1 MADSK
6 LPNWLQEGID
16 GSERQDSGAQGFT
29 PGAHTVKIGL
39 AEATKDSKDR
49 DIIKVIVIGEND
61 EEGEATLWL
70 HTEGGAKMAVTKVLG
85 ILVHN
90 TPEEKKATISDF
102 GKRVFAGVK
111 EPADVKEGLL
121 RILNEKLIGKEAFIY
136 AEQQEKYDTTKYV
149 DLWHYDQSKRQ
160 PSAREDAA
168 YDKRS
173 DAAAA
178 VGGEDV
184 ELGDDDPFA
193 D

>member
-1 MADSK
+1 MADK
-6 LPNWLQEGID
+6 KTDTLPDWLQEGID
-16 GSERQDSGAQGFT
+16 GSEKQQGGAQGFA
-29 PGAHTVKIGL
+29 PGAHTVHIGM

-49 DIIKVIVIGEND
+49 DIIMVIVLGDND

-111 EPADVKEGLL
+111 EPGDVKDRLM
-121 RILNEKLIGKEAFIY
+121 RILNEKLIGKEAFIF
-136 AEQQEKYDTTKYV
+136 AEEQEKYDTTKYV
-149 DLWHYDQSKRQ
+149 DLWHYDQGKRQ
-160 PSAREDAA
+160 PT
-168 YDKRS
+168 
-173 DAAAA
+173 AAATQTHT
-178 VGGEDV
+178 VDGIGEVEDV
-184 ELGDDDPFA
+184 KLGDNDPFT